1 MDDFCVPIEGMWSA
15 VAPRRRVV
23 DEELPAAGSEPLS
36 RAERI
41 AYTRLIGE
49 QWAYERDACD
59 AHLMDLWR
67 EYPLGIPQ

>member
-1 MDDFCVPIEGMWSA
+1 MMTSA
-15 VAPRRRVV
+15 FQLRACGLPWRR
-23 DEELPAAGSEPLS
+23 AAVLWMKSCRRLGSEPLS

-41 AYTRLIGE
+41 AYARLIGE